1 MRRTV
6 WGLANSAPLRMA
18 LSMPLYFCAWRL
30 LYRYHV
36 LSQDVKVSE
45 MPLFVVHC

>member
-6 WGLANSAPLRMA
+6 WGLANSAPLRVT
-18 LSMPLYFCAWRL
+18 LSMPLYLHAWRL
-30 LYRYHV
+30 LYKFHMV
-36 LSQDVKVSE
+36 SEDVKVGE